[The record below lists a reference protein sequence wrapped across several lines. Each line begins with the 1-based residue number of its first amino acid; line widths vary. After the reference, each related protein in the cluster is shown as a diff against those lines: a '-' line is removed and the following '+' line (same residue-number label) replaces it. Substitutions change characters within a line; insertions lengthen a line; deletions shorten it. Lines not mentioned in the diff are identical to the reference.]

1 MNTRSFLLSAVIAGG
16 LLGLFSNLPLLN
28 FVNCVLCVWV
38 WLGGILAVFLY
49 RRFASDNP
57 DLTVA
62 QGAGL
67 GALSGLFGTL
77 AGAVVFLVTGALSMP
92 LIESMA
98 SGLQVEGDLPFQ
110 TGGGFGGVF
119 TAAMLFMALNLVL
132 YPIFGAVGGV
142 IGAGLLWKKPQ
153 EVYP

>member
-16 LLGLFSNLPLLN
+16 LMGLFANLPLLN
-28 FVNCVLCVWV
+28 FVNCLLCLWI

-49 RRFASDNP
+49 RRFAAGNP

-67 GALSGLFGTL
+67 GALSGFIATFI
-77 AGAVVFLVTGALSMP
+77 GAAVFLVTGALSMP

-98 SGLQVEGDLPFQ
+98 RGLQVEGDLPFQ
-110 TGGGFGGVF
+110 TGGGFGGIFAAAMFF
-119 TAAMLFMALNLVL
+119 TALNVVL
-132 YPIFGAVGGV
+132 YPIFGAVGGM
-142 IGAGLLWKKPQ
+142 IGTGLFWKKPQ
-153 EVYP
+153 EASS